1 MIGRPIDA
9 PETARRESDLGID
22 TDGGLRSWLRFRF
35 FSSPSLSL
43 VIAYGMLRRYVQ
55 LSGVKLAKLVHE
67 AQGKG
72 KTPKEVLKRIDYGG
86 IFATLAWVCES
97 LDVMCKH

>member
-43 VIAYGMLRRYVQ
+43 AIAYGMLRR
-55 LSGVKLAKLVHE
+55 
-67 AQGKG
+67 
-72 KTPKEVLKRIDYGG
+72 
-86 IFATLAWVCES
+86 
-97 LDVMCKH
+97 